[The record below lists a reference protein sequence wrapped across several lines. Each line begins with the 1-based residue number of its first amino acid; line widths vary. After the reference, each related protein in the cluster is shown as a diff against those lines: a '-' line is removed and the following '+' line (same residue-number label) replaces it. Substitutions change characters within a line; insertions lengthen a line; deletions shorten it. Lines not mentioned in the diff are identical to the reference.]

1 MPEELIEEKSD
12 LKKMLLQKIK
22 EYSDENL
29 IEKYSEKQLC
39 NLALLH
45 FLNYLKQSKPADYVV
60 HYLHDLS
67 DELVDYYTNNTFKE
81 V

>member
-45 FLNYLKQSKPADYVV
+45 FLNYLKQK
-60 HYLHDLS
+60 LKL
-67 DELVDYYTNNTFKE
+67 YT
-81 V
+81 